1 MIANYDR
8 DFEECRI
15 PLLLPMMFFLFAGQN
30 DDQSIFVCTRILS
43 SKFILDYRCI
53 VE

>member
-15 PLLLPMMFFLFAGQN
+15 PFVIAYDVFLFAGQN

-53 VE
+53 E